1 MAVLCVYMKVLESN
15 KDLSCM
21 KSRTV
26 NEKLI
31 MPMKLSV
38 IKKNVCKGGC
48 NFLFG
53 LFSDK

>member
-21 KSRTV
+21 KSQTV

-53 LFSDK
+53 LFFR